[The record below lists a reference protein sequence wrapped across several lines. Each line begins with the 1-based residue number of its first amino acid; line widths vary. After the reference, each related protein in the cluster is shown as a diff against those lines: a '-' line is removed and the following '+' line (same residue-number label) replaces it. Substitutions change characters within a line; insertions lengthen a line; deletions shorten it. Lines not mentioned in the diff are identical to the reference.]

1 MCYVVGMKPTTIT
14 EFFEQFPN
22 DNACLEHI
30 MQVRF
35 GKEHECRKCGR
46 VAKFYKVSS
55 QRAYAC
61 QFCGN
66 HFYPCVGTPFEDSR
80 TPLRLW
86 FFAIYLFSMS
96 RHGVA
101 AKELQRKLGVT
112 YKCAWRMGHEIRKHM
127 AFVDGDEKL
136 SGVVEVDE
144 TMVGGVRKGK
154 RGRGAAGKTVVF
166 GMMEKD
172 GDVMTKVVPNV
183 KRKTL
188 HPIIE
193 ANVEK
198 GTEIQS
204 DELHSYQ
211 TLNKKGYSH
220 KTVEHGAGEY
230 VKGDTHTN
238 SIEGFWSRLKQ
249 SIGGTHVHVSPK
261 HLSSYAGE
269 FEYRYNSRKNA
280 EKMLPEL
287 LSTFQ
292 PSK

>member
-1 MCYVVGMKPTTIT
+1 MKKQKSVPFR
-14 EFFEQFPN
+14 EFFKQFPN
-22 DNACLEHI
+22 DDACLEHTMKARYGLQHI
-30 MQVRF
+30 
-35 GKEHECRKCGR
+35 CRKCGR
-46 VAKFYKVSS
+46 EAKFYRISS
-55 QRAYAC
+55 ERAYAC
-61 QFCGN
+61 QFCGD
-66 HFYPCVGTPFEDSR
+66 HVHPCSGTLFEN
-80 TPLRLW
+80 THLPLQLW
-86 FFAIYLFSMS
+86 FHAIYLFTNS
-96 RHGVA
+96 RHGVP
-101 AKELQRKLGVT
+101 AKELERQLGVP
-112 YKCAWRMGHEIRKHM
+112 YKTAWRMGHQIRKHM

-204 DELHSYQ
+204 DELHSYK
-211 TLNKKGYSH
+211 TLDRKGYSH

-287 LSTFQ
+287 LSTFPQ
-292 PSK
+292 AS